1 MLVTCLAMA
10 ALQSPTWASSDA
22 NIRIKG
28 ADCIVVARVMGGAQ
42 WSEQPLLTSDNVAR
56 PGETVWVAR
65 VPMRPVL
72 TLKGNPGSE
81 FVFVESAE
89 SKLVGGGHGETM
101 HFPHGLTN
109 ASADSLVLVWLHRP
123 TANNLLPSPTG
134 SDHYYRRTT
143 AQELTYPDIEQIA
156 VLPEANY
163 ISEGQTGVEKY
174 CSILVQAYAK
184 NPDAPHAVYFL
195 EKMAR
200 LKPWWK
206 RENGIVTVSR
216 PDMDGQ
222 GFIGFARSK
231 LVPRLLDTHGSNTIK
246 KIRAHYFAYLLA
258 GDENIRDRHQQLIQ
272 ELDSTW
278 QNPNELGLVDGLV
291 GSQEFKKSKLV
302 ARLAS
307 VRVAAVEGLALRPEN
322 IALIVERLRTDGADI
337 VHEAAARWLQR
348 LKMTDLEN
356 YMDAPI
362 AKPIPSGGVENRQ
375 ALIEYWSAR

>member
-1 MLVTCLAMA
+1 MA
-10 ALQSPTWASSDA
+10 ALQSPTWASSDE

-28 ADCIVVARVMGGAQ
+28 ADCIVVARVLGGAQ
-42 WSEQPLLTSDNVAR
+42 WSEQQLFTLDNVAR

-123 TANNLLPSPTG
+123 TANSLLPTRSRT
-134 SDHYYRRTT
+134 DHYFRRITS
-143 AQELTYPDIEQIA
+143 QEMAYPDIEQIP

-184 NPDAPHAVYFL
+184 NSDAPHAVYFL
-195 EKMAR
+195 EKMVR
-200 LKPWWK
+200 VKPWWT

-216 PDMDGQ
+216 PDMDGP
-222 GFIGFARSK
+222 GFIDFARSK
-231 LVPRLLDTHGSNTIK
+231 LVPRLLDSQGTNTIRNV
-246 KIRAHYFAYLLA
+246 RAHYFAYLLA
-258 GDENIRDRHQQLIQ
+258 GDENIRGRHQQLIQ
-272 ELDSTW
+272 EWDSTW
-278 QNPNELGLVDGLV
+278 QNPNEPGLVDGLV
-291 GSQEFKKSKLV
+291 GSQEFMQGKLV

-307 VRVAAVEGLALRPEN
+307 IRVAAVEGLAVKPEN
-322 IALIVERLRTDGADI
+322 IALIVERLRTDEAAI

-348 LKMTDLEN
+348 LKMTDLES
-356 YMDAPI
+356 YRDAPM
-362 AKPIPSGGVENRQ
+362 AKPMPTGGVENRR
-375 ALIEYWSAR
+375 ALIDYWSAR